1 MYEYMNVCVSSFLC
15 FCFYENLQELNR
27 VKTRMNEGR
36 NEFLFFWRVGREESL
51 SFLFLRDRLVGL
63 VIANK
68 LES

>member
-1 MYEYMNVCVSSFLC
+1 MCVSSFLC

-36 NEFLFFWRVGREESL
+36 NEWRVGREES
-51 SFLFLRDRLVGL
+51 LVGL

>member
-36 NEFLFFWRVGREESL
+36 NELESL